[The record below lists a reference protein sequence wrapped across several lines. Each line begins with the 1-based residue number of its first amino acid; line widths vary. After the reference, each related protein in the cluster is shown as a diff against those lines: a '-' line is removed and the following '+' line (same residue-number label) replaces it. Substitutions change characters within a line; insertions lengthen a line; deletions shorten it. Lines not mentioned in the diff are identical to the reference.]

1 VNAITIVNAV
11 ANGIM
16 ACGVSA
22 FMVMLYRDGGVVRQW
37 PMTGSLILRL
47 SLTATAAGSLL
58 SCLTLSTPQE
68 SEVILNCGLAG
79 IFSWAVIFHA
89 KLLKHGPNHHQ
100 HRPGYDQGGIGQGH
114 RPEGPNA

>member
-1 VNAITIVNAV
+1 MNAITIVNAV

-58 SCLTLSTPQE
+58 SCLSLSTPQE
-68 SEVILNCGLAG
+68 SEVIVNCGLAG
-79 IFSWAVIFHA
+79 IFSWSVLFHH
-89 KLLKHGPNHHQ
+89 KLLKHGPDNHQ
-100 HRPGYDQGGIGQGH
+100 HRSRYDQGGLGQDP